1 MVPHMRQ
8 VVCPGFATSPVLK
21 TFPERYSLCCLLGSV
36 GGNKGIGEKP
46 SAASAAARD
55 AEVFSI
61 EAMVQSQTLL
71 KTKSFSRGCSYRRG
85 CGSL

>member
-1 MVPHMRQ
+1 MRQ

-21 TFPERYSLCCLLGSV
+21 TFTWEVLALLSV
-36 GGNKGIGEKP
+36 GIGEGNKGIGEKP

-61 EAMVQSQTLL
+61 EAMVQSQSLFE
-71 KTKSFSRGCSYRRG
+71 KQIFQSRLQLS
-85 CGSL
+85 SWLW